1 MIDREIGSWDTV
13 LAIREAE
20 AIIRLKAARTSWGAV
35 EAKRVKQPLL
45 NGLLAAGF
53 LLLCFLPLIT
63 VLSIVALAVYLG
75 R

>member
-20 AIIRLKAARTSWGAV
+20 AIIRLKAARTSWGTV
-35 EAKRVKQPLL
+35 EAKRVNLPLL